1 MVHARARPITIHRAA
16 IISGLT
22 CDIYADHWIY
32 GAIAPV
38 RLLPKGGGRR
48 QGNTGMDKVAN
59 IAQLP
64 DAAEEDGAELRA
76 APRFTLL
83 IRAAKLV
90 SAQGEFVCVI
100 RDVSESGVSVRL
112 FHTLPSCQQ
121 YELQMPAGAVYLVER
136 VWSRENEAGFTFAQT
151 IDVQRMINESGEYP
165 KRGLRLGLCF
175 PVKVSTLTQ
184 TSDAVVENLSQQGAR
199 LECEAL
205 LAIDQTIRI
214 EAPDAAGVMRE
225 VRAKVRW
232 RREQHY
238 GVVFDDTFALG
249 DFARLAARL
258 QAPALLEG

>member
-1 MVHARARPITIHRAA
+1 MPGRLSAR
-16 IISGLT
+16 G
-22 CDIYADHWIY
+22 
-32 GAIAPV
+32 V
-38 RLLPKGGGRR
+38 RRG
-48 QGNTGMDKVAN
+48 QGITGMDKAAN
-59 IAQLP
+59 TAQLP
-64 DAAEEDGAELRA
+64 DEVEQTGADQRA

-112 FHTLPSCQQ
+112 FHALPSCRQ
-121 YELQMPAGAVYLVER
+121 YELHMPAGAVYLVER
-136 VWSRENEAGFTFAQT
+136 VWNRDNEAGFTFAQP
-151 IDVQRMINESGEYP
+151 IDVTRLINESGEYP

-175 PVKVSTLTQ
+175 PVRVSTLTQ

-199 LECEAL
+199 IECDAL
-205 LAIDQTIRI
+205 LAIDQTVRI
-214 EAPDAAGVMRE
+214 EAPDAAGVLRE

-232 RREQHY
+232 RRERHY
-238 GVVFDDTFALG
+238 GVVFEDTFTLG